1 MAIIPGKG
9 WYRKMPS
16 RRYIR
21 RESHSR
27 TNAPT
32 EATLFIAVVLWLI
45 GFASTILGV
54 IHLPGSWGPWAL
66 ALAGLILILG
76 SVIYGL

>member
-1 MAIIPGKG
+1 
-9 WYRKMPS
+9 MPS
-16 RRYIR
+16 RRYYR
-21 RESHSR
+21 REGER
-27 TNAPT
+27 GTNSPT

-54 IHLPGSWGPWAL
+54 IHLPGSWGIWAL
-66 ALAGLILILG
+66 ALAGLLLILG

>member
-1 MAIIPGKG
+1 
-9 WYRKMPS
+9 MP
-16 RRYIR
+16 RRYSR
-21 RESHSR
+21 GEGRR

-32 EATLFIAVVLWLI
+32 EATLLIAVVLWLI

-54 IHLPGSWGPWAL
+54 VPLPGNWGVWAL
-66 ALAGLILILG
+66 ALAGLLLILG

>member
-1 MAIIPGKG
+1 
-9 WYRKMPS
+9 MP
-16 RRYIR
+16 RRRFYYR
-21 RESHSR
+21 REGGAR

-32 EATLFIAVVLWLI
+32 EATLFIAVFLWLI

-54 IHLPGSWGPWAL
+54 VRLPGNWGLWAL
-66 ALAGLILILG
+66 ALAGLLLILA

>member
-1 MAIIPGKG
+1 
-9 WYRKMPS
+9 MPS
-16 RRYIR
+16 RRYYR
-21 RESHSR
+21 REGGR
-27 TNAPT
+27 GTNSPT

-54 IHLPGSWGPWAL
+54 IHLPGNWGLWAL
-66 ALAGLILILG
+66 ALAGLLLILG